1 MTAKNF
7 LFTSESVTEGHPDK
21 ICDQISDAILDE
33 FLTKDNK
40 SRVAAET
47 TVTTGMA
54 LVCGEIT
61 SDCYVDIPAV
71 VRQTIKNRISLSE
84 NIDEMLRK
92 EKSDML
98 DNKTASSIRT
108 FKDIVDGK
116 EVSENDNHLLERHIN
131 ELMGKMH
138 NQTITPEQQ
147 MLLDEYI
154 AFKQNADLQ
163 NSYSQNVEAM
173 NAAKNADYHKE
184 YPNGKVL
191 KLEPRKNDQ
200 SGFVSIIAIFASVI
214 LLGILLGA
222 VIITLA
228 FK

>member
-1 MTAKNF
+1 MEFSYKNDRVTIF
-7 LFTSESVTEGHPDK
+7 IDLATGQIIYKDILKVAISKCKDIAYLKDFQSRFESYVGEHIDV
-21 ICDQISDAILDE
+21 ISKNDA
-33 FLTKDNK
+33 N
-40 SRVAAET
+40 
-47 TVTTGMA
+47 
-54 LVCGEIT
+54 
-61 SDCYVDIPAV
+61 DI
-71 VRQTIKNRISLSE
+71 RQTIKNRISLSE

-138 NQTITPEQQ
+138 NQTITTEEQ
-147 MLLDEYI
+147 MLLDEYV

-191 KLEPRKNDQ
+191 KMEPRKNDQ
-200 SGFVSIIAIFASVI
+200 TGFVSIVAIFETVI